1 MLKLDN
7 ISAGYGQLPVLQD
20 VSLHI
25 APGEIVAVLGSNGA
39 GKSTLIR
46 AICGLLRYQGR
57 MTFDGRPLDGISA
70 DRRIRSGIGV
80 VPEGRG
86 IFANLTVD
94 EHLQLGASIAGHAAH
109 ADYVYSRFP
118 RLHERR
124 KQYAGTL
131 SGGEQQMLAIGR
143 ALMSDARLLLLDELS
158 MGLAPVIVESLFTI
172 LRDLNRE
179 GRTILLIEQNAAMA
193 LSVAGRGYVM
203 EKGKLTLTGTAD
215 ELARSDRVKQ
225 IYLGA

>member
-1 MLKLDN
+1 MLRLHN
-7 ISAGYGQLPVLQD
+7 ISTGYGQLPVLQG

-25 APGEIVAVLGSNGA
+25 ESGEIVAVLGSNGA

-46 AICGLLRYQGR
+46 AICGLLKYRGQMTLQGQ
-57 MTFDGRPLDGISA
+57 PLDGLSA

-86 IFANLTVD
+86 IFGNLTVA
-94 EHLQLGASIAGHAAH
+94 EHLQLGATIAGQASR
-109 ADYVYSRFP
+109 ADYVYSQFP
-118 RLHERR
+118 RLFERR

-143 ALMSDARLLLLDELS
+143 VLMSDARLLLLDELS

-172 LRDLNRE
+172 LQDLNRD

-193 LSVAGRGYVM
+193 LSVASRGYVM
-203 EKGKLTLTGTAD
+203 EKGCLTLQGTAG
-215 ELARSDRVKQ
+215 ELAQSACVKQ

>member
-1 MLKLDN
+1 MLELN
-7 ISAGYGQLPVLQD
+7 HINAGYGQLPVLQD
-20 VSLHI
+20 VSLQIGH
-25 APGEIVAVLGSNGA
+25 GEIVAVLGSNGA

-46 AICGLLRYQGR
+46 AICGLLRYQGQ
-57 MTFDGRPLDGISA
+57 MTFDGRPLDGMSA

-86 IFANLTVD
+86 IFGNLTVD
-94 EHLQLGASIAGHAAH
+94 EHLQLGAAIAGHAEH

-118 RLHERR
+118 RLFERR

-172 LRDLNRE
+172 LQDLNRE

-203 EKGKLTLTGTAD
+203 EKGRLTLSGTAD

>member
-1 MLKLDN
+1 MLTLHN
-7 ISAGYGQLPVLQD
+7 ICAGYGQLPVLQD

-25 APGEIVAVLGSNGA
+25 DEGEIVTVLGSNGA

-46 AICGLLRYQGR
+46 TICGLLNYRGQI
-57 MTFDGRPLDGISA
+57 TLNNQSLDGLSA
-70 DRRIRSGIGV
+70 DRRVRRGIGV

-86 IFANLTVD
+86 LFTSLTVE
-94 EHLQLGASIAGHAAH
+94 EHLQLGAGIAGHH
-109 ADYVYSRFP
+109 RQADYVYQCFP

-143 ALMSDARLLLLDELS
+143 ILMSDARLLLLDELS
-158 MGLAPVIVESLFTI
+158 MGLAPVIVESLFAI
-172 LRDLNRE
+172 LQDLNRD

-193 LSVAGRGYVM
+193 LSVADRGYVM
-203 EKGKLTLTGTAD
+203 EKGYLTLEGTAED
-215 ELARSDRVKQ
+215 LRQSDRVKK